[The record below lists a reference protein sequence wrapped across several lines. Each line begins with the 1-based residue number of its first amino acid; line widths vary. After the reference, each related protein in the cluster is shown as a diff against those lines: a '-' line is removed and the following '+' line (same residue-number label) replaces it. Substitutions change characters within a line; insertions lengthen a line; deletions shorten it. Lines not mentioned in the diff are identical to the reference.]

1 MSSLN
6 QGEERPGNTG
16 CTRDDAPVVPARR
29 AYWRSLDDLQDTED
43 FRAWMHREF
52 PSDADLLAG
61 EDRRQFMKVM
71 GASFAL
77 AGLGVAACRRIPE
90 SHIVPYSAR
99 PAGRIPG
106 NPVYFASACER
117 GGVAKGLL
125 VRSIDGRPINLEGN
139 PDHPTS
145 VGACDSITQ
154 SGLLEAYDP
163 HRSRSVHRDDEASDA
178 AAFSTWSDQRFGIEL
193 RKSDG
198 AGLAVLAECSGSPS
212 MDRMR
217 AEFMAAFPKAT
228 WHEWEP
234 ITGDQ
239 QRAGTEIAF
248 GAPQR
253 VHPNLEE
260 ADIVVCL
267 DADPLSTHPNASRL
281 ARDWA
286 SNRRLDAKNSED
298 QKLSRVYAVEGVL
311 SITGMS
317 ADDRMAVRNGDVA
330 AVAASI
336 ARGLGVSMDGLEALA
351 GTATFEGRNAEI
363 LDAMIRDLKA
373 HPGRCIVMAGGGQPP
388 AVHAMAAAINDA
400 LGNVG
405 KTVAYTANPAPS
417 RTASI
422 RALTDALGAGAVETL
437 VMIGGNPVYDAPAD
451 LDFADAMGRAK
462 ETVHLSLRANA
473 TSVVSTWHL
482 PRTHFLESWGDVRAY
497 DGTISIVQPTIQPM
511 MPLVQKGWSSI
522 ELLAQ
527 LAGAEPR
534 DGYDIVRATESER
547 SRTSGTTFESHW
559 RRILDAGIIDA
570 TSWPTNTPALD
581 AGRVAGGVASL
592 AAARSKIAA
601 DDLELVF
608 TTDAR
613 VYDGRFANLG
623 WLQELPD
630 AVTKITWDNAL
641 LISPSLYKARGLKTG
656 DVVSVKVDGREIEA
670 AIFPVPGMAAN
681 TVAISLGWGQ
691 GVDAGP
697 IADGAGFDAYRVRTT
712 TNPWIAD
719 GATMSS
725 TGGTYSFAQTQD
737 HGAMDA
743 LIPAVPLAGIQ
754 ERLPTLIRETNLD
767 DYRGHPDFAK
777 HRVHV
782 AHRLSLWE
790 ETNLDG
796 AKFRWAMSIDLN
808 TCIGCGSCVTAC
820 QAENNIPI
828 VGKDQIARGREMH
841 WIRIDRYFKGDDP
854 SSPEAVFVQPVTCMQ
869 CENAPCEQVCP
880 VAATVH
886 DKDGLNVMVYNRCI
900 GTRYCSNNC
909 PYKVRRFNW
918 FDYWRREPIREQE
931 GLFAVKPDYYTSG
944 GPDEWRRMQM
954 NPDVTVRNRGVMEKC
969 SFCVQRINAAK
980 IEYKNKWAQEGGA
993 ATSPDWS
1000 IPDGA
1005 IKCACEQA
1013 CSTGSIV
1020 FGDLND
1026 AKSEVTR
1033 LQKKQVS
1040 YQLLEELNTKTRVRY
1055 LAKVSNPGVPRDA
1068 GHDDHYHGDDS
1079 GHDDHHHAD
1088 DAGHAA
1094 ATTLAEE
1101 VRS

>member
-6 QGEERPGNTG
+6 QGGANPGKTG
-16 CTRDDAPVVPARR
+16 CEREEAPVVPARR
-29 AYWRSLDDLQDTED
+29 AYWRSLDDLHDTED

-52 PSDADLLAG
+52 PSDADLLEG

-90 SHIVPYSAR
+90 THIVPYSAR
-99 PAGRIPG
+99 PAGRVPG
-106 NPVYFASACER
+106 QPIYFASASER

-139 PDHPTS
+139 PEHPTS

-154 SGLLEAYDP
+154 SGILEAYDP
-163 HRSRSVHRDDEASDA
+163 HRSRFVLRDGVGSNA
-178 AAFSTWSDQRFGIEL
+178 AAFATWSEQRFGVEL

-212 MDRMR
+212 MQRMR
-217 AEFMAAFPKAT
+217 DDFMAAFPKAT

-234 ITGDQ
+234 ITGDEE
-239 QRAGTEIAF
+239 RAGTELAF
-248 GAPQR
+248 GSPQR
-253 VHPNLEE
+253 VHPNLEP

-286 SNRRLDAKNSED
+286 SNRRLDAKNSEE
-298 QKLSRVYAVEGVL
+298 QQLSRVYAVEGVL

-317 ADDRMAVRNGDVA
+317 ADDRMAVRSGDVA

-336 ARGLGVSMDGLEALA
+336 ARGVGVSMNGLEELA
-351 GTATFEGRNAEI
+351 GTAAFEGRNAEI
-363 LDAMIRDLKA
+363 LAAMIRDLKA
-373 HPGRCIVMAGGGQPP
+373 HPGRCIVMAGRGQPP
-388 AVHAMAAAINDA
+388 AVHALTAVINEA

-405 KTVAYTANPAPS
+405 ETVTYTDSPAPS
-417 RTASI
+417 RIADI
-422 RALTDALGAGAVETL
+422 RSLTESLDGGSVETL
-437 VMIGGNPVYDAPAD
+437 VVIGGNPVYDAPAD
-451 LDFADAMGRAK
+451 LDFATAIGRAK
-462 ETVHLSLRANA
+462 EVVHLSLRANA
-473 TSVVSTWHL
+473 TSAVSTWHL

-511 MPLVQKGWSSI
+511 MPIDQKGWSPI

-527 LAGAEPR
+527 LSGAEPGA
-534 DGYDIVRATESER
+534 GYDIVRATEAAR

-559 RRILDAGIIDA
+559 RQILNAGIIEDTA
-570 TSWPTNTPALD
+570 WPMTTPSLD
-581 AGRVAGGVASL
+581 AGRVSGGVGSL
-592 AAARSKIAA
+592 AAARSTIGA

-608 TTDAR
+608 TADAR
-613 VYDGRFANLG
+613 IYDGRFANLG

-641 LISPSLYKARGLKTG
+641 LVSPSLYKAKGLRMG
-656 DVVSVKVDGREIEA
+656 DVVSVNAGGREIEA
-670 AIFPVPGMAAN
+670 AIFPVPGMAAG
-681 TVAISLGWGQ
+681 TLAISLGWGQ
-691 GVDAGP
+691 GEDAGP
-697 IADGAGFDAYRVRTT
+697 IAADAGFDAYPVRTT
-712 TNPWIAD
+712 TASWIAD
-719 GATMSS
+719 GATISS

-743 LIPAVPLAGIQ
+743 LIPDIPLAGIQ
-754 ERLPTLIRETNLD
+754 ERLPTLVRETNLE

-828 VGKDQIARGREMH
+828 VGKDQIARGREMS

-854 SSPEAVFVQPVTCMQ
+854 SAPEAVFVQPVTCMQ

-931 GLFAVKPDYYTSG
+931 GIFAVKPDYYTSG

-980 IEYKNKWAQEGGA
+980 IEYKNKWAQEGGT
-993 ATSPDWS
+993 ATSPDWN

-1013 CSTGSIV
+1013 CSTGSMV

-1026 AKSEVTR
+1026 PNSEVSR
-1033 LQKKQVS
+1033 LMKKQVS
-1040 YQLLEELNTKTRVRY
+1040 YQLLEELNTKPRVRY
-1055 LAKVSNPGVPRDA
+1055 LAKVSNPGVPFESA
-1068 GHDDHYHGDDS
+1068 
-1079 GHDDHHHAD
+1079 HDDHHD
-1088 DAGHAA
+1088 DDHHGGHAA
-1094 ATTLAEE
+1094 AANLAEE

>member
-6 QGEERPGNTG
+6 QGEERPEATG
-16 CTRDDAPVVPARR
+16 CERDDVPAAPARR

-99 PAGRIPG
+99 PAGRVPG

-117 GGVAKGLL
+117 GGVAKGVLIK
-125 VRSIDGRPINLEGN
+125 SIDGRPIKLEGN
-139 PDHPTS
+139 PDHATS

-154 SGLLEAYDP
+154 SGILEAYDP
-163 HRSRSVHRDDEASDA
+163 HRSRSVHRDGEPSDA
-178 AAFSTWSDQRFGIEL
+178 SAFTTWSDQRFGIEL
-193 RKSDG
+193 RKSGG
-198 AGLAVLAECSGSPS
+198 AGLAILAEATGSPS

-217 AEFMAAFPKAT
+217 ADFVAAFPKAT

-234 ITGDQ
+234 ITGDAE
-239 QRAGTEIAF
+239 RAGTELAF
-248 GAPQR
+248 GASYR
-253 VHPNLEE
+253 AHPMLDE
-260 ADIVVCL
+260 ADVVVCL
-267 DADPLSTHPNASRL
+267 DADLLSTHPNANRL

-286 SNRRLDAKNSED
+286 STRRLDAADPAD
-298 QKLSRVYAVEGVL
+298 QQLSRVYAVEGVL
-311 SITGMS
+311 SITGMN

-336 ARGLGVSMDGLEALA
+336 ALGLGVSMNGLEDLA

-363 LDAMIRDLKA
+363 LAAMIRDLKA
-373 HPGRCIVMAGGGQPP
+373 NPGKSVVTAGGGQPA

-400 LGNVG
+400 LGNTG
-405 KTVAYTANPAPS
+405 KTVTYTADSAPS

-422 RALTDALGAGAVETL
+422 RSLADSLGAGTVETL
-437 VMIGGNPVYDAPAD
+437 VVIGGNPVYDAPAD
-451 LDFADAMGRAK
+451 LDFATAMGRAK

-473 TSVVSTWHL
+473 TSAVSTWHL
-482 PRTHFLESWGDVRAY
+482 PRTHFLESWGDVRGY
-497 DGTISIVQPTIQPM
+497 DGTVSVVQPTIQPM
-511 MPLVQKGWSSI
+511 MPLEQKGWSPI

-527 LAGAEPR
+527 LSGAEPKE
-534 DGYDIVRATESER
+534 GYSIVRATESAR
-547 SRTSGTTFESHW
+547 SRTTGTTFESHW
-559 RRILDAGIIDA
+559 REILDAGMIADTAWPIA
-570 TSWPTNTPALD
+570 TPSLD
-581 AGRVAGGVASL
+581 AGRVAGGVSSL
-592 AAARSKIAA
+592 AAARSKVAA

-670 AIFPVPGMAAN
+670 AVFPVPGMAAN
-681 TVAISLGWGQ
+681 TLAIALGWGQ
-691 GVDAGP
+691 GADAGP
-697 IADGAGFDAYRVRTT
+697 IAENAGFDAYPVRTT
-712 TNPWIAD
+712 TASWIAD

-725 TGGTYSFAQTQD
+725 TGGTYAFAQTQD

-743 LIPAVPLAGIQ
+743 LIPAVPLGGIQ
-754 ERLPTLIRETNLD
+754 ERLPTLVRETNLE
-767 DYRGHPDFAK
+767 DYRTHPDFAK

-796 AKFRWAMSIDLN
+796 AKFRWAMSVDLN
-808 TCIGCGSCVTAC
+808 TCTGCGSCVTAC

-854 SSPEAVFVQPVTCMQ
+854 SAPEAVFVQPVTCMQ

-900 GTRYCSNNC
+900 GTRYCGNNC
-909 PYKVRRFNW
+909 PVKVRRFNY
-918 FDYWRREPIREQE
+918 FHYTKYMD
-931 GLFAVKPDYYTSG
+931 KP
-944 GPDEWRRMQM
+944 EHKRLQLAQ
-954 NPDVTVRNRGVMEKC
+954 NPNVTVRSRGVMEKC
-969 SFCVQRINAAK
+969 TYCMQRISEARITARNEDRKIRDGEVITACQAAC
-980 IEYKNKWAQEGGA
+980 A
-993 ATSPDWS
+993 S
-1000 IPDGA
+1000 GA
-1005 IKCACEQA
+1005 IN
-1013 CSTGSIV
+1013 
-1020 FGDLND
+1020 FGDLTD
-1026 AKSEVTR
+1026 PESKVS
-1033 LQKKQVS
+1033 KKQALGRDYS
-1040 YQLLEELNTKTRVRY
+1040 MLAELNIRPRTQY
-1055 LAKVSNPGVPRDA
+1055 LARIENPNHV
-1068 GHDDHYHGDDS
+1068 
-1079 GHDDHHHAD
+1079 
-1088 DAGHAA
+1088 
-1094 ATTLAEE
+1094 LAEA
-1101 VRS
+1101 